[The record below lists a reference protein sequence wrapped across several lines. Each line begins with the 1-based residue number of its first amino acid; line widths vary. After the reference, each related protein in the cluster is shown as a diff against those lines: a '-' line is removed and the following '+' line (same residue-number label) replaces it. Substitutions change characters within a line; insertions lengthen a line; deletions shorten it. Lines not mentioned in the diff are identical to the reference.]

1 MAVVICSA
9 LQHFECSNAIEIHNG
24 IMLDFY
30 PGLPHTYLGPLL
42 HHVDMYSCAY
52 VHVNH
57 VARARYSIHVAL
69 FPGPVRPNAPHTH
82 NVSHHDGFGIAS
94 QGILQEACQ
103 LRVSIWNVRAF
114 AINLG
119 RRRGGG
125 GRGREGEGGEKGRGG
140 EEEEE
145 REEDEEGG
153 RRGEGE
159 GGGVVKGGRGREEKV
174 RGTTS
179 LTVPLQQ

>member
-1 MAVVICSA
+1 MAVVTCSA
-9 LQHFECSNAIEIHNG
+9 LQHFERSNAIEIRNG

-69 FPGPVRPNAPHTH
+69 FSGPVRPNAPHTH

-114 AINLG
+114 AVNLG
-119 RRRGGG
+119 RRGG
-125 GRGREGEGGEKGRGG
+125 GEGGEKGRGG

-145 REEDEEGG
+145 REEEEEEGKRRG
-153 RRGEGE
+153 GERGEGRGEEERRRKKEKRMRRE
-159 GGGVVKGGRGREEKV
+159 GEEEKEK
-174 RGTTS
+174 GEGW
-179 LTVPLQQ
+179 